1 MVFILLFILLSL
13 GVFFILKHISL
24 SKKRV
29 ESVIE
34 KNKYIEIHEKKLADD
49 NEYNEYLEW
58 CKMKGEIAVD
68 KEGYDEHR
76 MKEYLMY
83 RKLIKYGIGGL
94 NKN

>member
-1 MVFILLFILLSL
+1 MTFIFSFILFSL
-13 GVFFILKHISL
+13 GVFFILK

-29 ESVIE
+29 DKEPEPVAE
-34 KNKYIEIHEKKLADD
+34 KNKYIEIHEKKILDD
-49 NEYNEYLEW
+49 KEYDEYLEW

-83 RKLIKYGIGGL
+83 RKLIKYGIKGL
-94 NKN
+94 KEL

>member
-13 GVFFILKHISL
+13 GVFFVWKRYFAP
-24 SKKRV
+24 KK
-29 ESVIE
+29 ESVVSSV
-34 KNKYIEIHEKKLADD
+34 KNRYIEIHEKKLVDD
-49 NEYNEYLEW
+49 NEYTEYLEW

-83 RKLIKYGIGGL
+83 RKLIKYGIKSL
-94 NKN
+94 K

>member
-1 MVFILLFILLSL
+1 MILFLCLIILTVFLFS
-13 GVFFILKHISL
+13 KRNA
-24 SKKRV
+24 SKKTPPI
-29 ESVIE
+29 SH
-34 KNKYIEIHEKKLADD
+34 KNKYIEIHEKKIIDD
-49 NEYNEYLEW
+49 NEYNDYLEW
-58 CKMKGEIAVD
+58 CKMKAEIAVD